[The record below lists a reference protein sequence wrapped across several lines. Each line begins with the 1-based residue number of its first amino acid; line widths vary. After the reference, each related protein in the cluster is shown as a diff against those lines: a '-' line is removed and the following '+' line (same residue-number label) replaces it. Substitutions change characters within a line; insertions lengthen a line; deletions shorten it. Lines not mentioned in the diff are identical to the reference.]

1 MKIIRISWVCLM
13 VAALW
18 FSTVLGV
25 KIPENSDFVLHIAS
39 IEKMLGDFLADYNTE
54 IGSIT
59 LFGKD
64 SLGGTFEILMGI
76 AEEDEETLI
85 KALSKLPISITIDP
99 KFSEDILAKSLAD
112 MLETSYIITNISKEE
127 KKIQIDKF
135 TFYTLRSKDALYI
148 TFSETQKRMIAD
160 MQNGKLKTVDVQ
172 IPADVDIY
180 YKNFGTSP
188 IGNLLYLFGDFYGRP
203 TSEELKVSF
212 NDDRL
217 YFELSITKNVSEY
230 EKNLLKESEFYLSE
244 LNYAENSKLMFGATK
259 GLPLLSLIISQEFPE
274 EFTKLLS
281 NGIDSILI
289 SGDSDLFIS
298 AKYRIEYEKVIEST
312 LREYFQSIEFDR
324 TNSILNAWQGEE
336 VKSKTKRAELENSL
350 MYLYMSEQEDMEF
363 VGITFNVQRSSEG
376 GLIITGSVSNFKT
389 YLEKILFDFLN
400 EPTEEYYDEYESEDW
415 WEDEEWEESEEYTEE
430 EYEEE
435 YTEECTTEEI
445 EEETYEEET
454 YEEEVFDEE
463 YVYSTAEN
471 LANVVDYLIEKLNSG
486 LIPTQWALQYDYPY
500 SFLNRLE
507 FFPAIGKDG
516 TKYLTIVFELPS
528 EEIGEAIISIL
539 EEYGISAWMAY
550 GKLIINYV
558 IQKEYAQ

>member
-1 MKIIRISWVCLM
+1 
-13 VAALW
+13 
-18 FSTVLGV
+18 
-25 KIPENSDFVLHIAS
+25 
-39 IEKMLGDFLADYNTE
+39 
-54 IGSIT
+54 
-59 LFGKD
+59 
-64 SLGGTFEILMGI
+64 MGI
-76 AEEDEETLI
+76 KEDDEEMLF
-85 KALSKLPISITIDP
+85 KALSKLPLSIIIDP
-99 KFSEDILAKSLAD
+99 KFSEELLAKSLAQILD
-112 MLETSYIITNISKEE
+112 SAYVITNISKTE
-127 KKIQIDKF
+127 KKIQIGKF
-135 TFYTLRSKDALYI
+135 TLYTLRSKDTLYI
-148 TFSETQKRMIAD
+148 TFSEIQKRMIAD

-172 IPADVDIY
+172 IPEGVDIY

-244 LNYAENSKLMFGATK
+244 LNYAENSKMMVGATK
-259 GLPLLSLIISQEFPE
+259 GLPLLSLILNQEFPD

-281 NGIDSILI
+281 EGIDSILI
-289 SGDSDLFIS
+289 SGNSGLFIS
-298 AKYRIEYEKVIEST
+298 AKYRVEYEKVIESA

-324 TNSILNAWQGEE
+324 NNSILNAWQGDEI
-336 VKSKTKRAELENSL
+336 KTKTKRAELENSL

-363 VGITFNVQRSSEG
+363 VGIKLNAQRSSES

-400 EPTEEYYDEYESEDW
+400 EPTEEYYDEYEFEDW
-415 WEDEEWEESEEYTEE
+415 REDEEWEESEEYTEE

-435 YTEECTTEEI
+435 YTEECTTEET
-445 EEETYEEET
+445 EEDEGT
-454 YEEEVFDEE
+454 YEEEVFDED
-463 YVYSTAEN
+463 YIYSVAEN
-471 LANVVDYLIEKLNSG
+471 LVNVANYVIDKLNNG
-486 LIPTQWALQYDYPY
+486 LIPTHWALQYDFPY

-516 TKYLTIVFELPS
+516 TKYLTIAFELPN
-528 EEIGEAIISIL
+528 EKIGEAIISVL
-539 EEYGISAWMAY
+539 EKYDISAWAAY

-558 IQKEYAQ
+558 IQVQIPQ